1 MRAAQHVTRCVAC
14 CVVLLLL
21 QASELEELLAET
33 AVPLQVVLEQVAPHL
48 EPLVR
53 QVCRSYAQ
61 TPDGRHAC

>member
-1 MRAAQHVTRCVAC
+1 
-14 CVVLLLL
+14 VVLLLL
-21 QASELEELLAET
+21 QESELEELLAET